1 MSLLHQIWTLICTKY
16 NREDDTRSQRGNS
29 FDEKDEDSDISRDG
43 NDPPYCPDVE
53 TESDTSSCETNDS
66 DKFHS
71 LNVSTVKEPKLL
83 VLVFLGGT
91 CCPY

>member
-1 MSLLHQIWTLICTKY
+1 MICTKY
-16 NREDDTRSQRGNS
+16 NREDDTRSQPGNS
-29 FDEKDEDSDISRDG
+29 FDEKDASDG

-53 TESDTSSCETNDS
+53 TKSDTSSCETNDS

-71 LNVSTVKEPKLL
+71 LNVSTVKEPKFL
-83 VLVFLGGT
+83 VLVFFGGT